1 MIPTVLI
8 SQLENPWSEAQMGL
22 NELLGNI
29 SSFLIIIFI
38 LGAIVTLALGIAQ
51 MLQGDKDSG
60 KRLLLWFIGF
70 VIGTVF
76 LNILFRTS

>member
-1 MIPTVLI
+1 MILTVLI
-8 SQLENPWSEAQMGL
+8 SQMGNPWSEAQIGL

-29 SSFLIIIFI
+29 SSFFTIIFI

>member
-22 NELLGNI
+22 NGLLGNI
-29 SSFLIIIFI
+29 SSFLTIIFI

>member
-1 MIPTVLI
+1 MIPIVLI

-29 SSFLIIIFI
+29 SSFLSIIFI